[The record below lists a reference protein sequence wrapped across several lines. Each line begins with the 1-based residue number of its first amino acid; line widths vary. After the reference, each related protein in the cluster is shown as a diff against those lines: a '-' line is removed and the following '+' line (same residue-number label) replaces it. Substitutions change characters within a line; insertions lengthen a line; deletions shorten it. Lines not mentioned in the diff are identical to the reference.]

1 MNKLLLLCFI
11 ILLSCNDETFV
22 ENSSQQSTNSPL
34 TRFGGDNIYDV
45 LGMSYDA
52 TESYLSDIAVRLPVI
67 NLSNIEVD
75 RIITS
80 TASGSNGGFYYGAN
94 SEEYVKDIVKKT
106 SVSSGASSSLFGGTL
121 SITNNLNS
129 KYSYSSQY
137 SFASH
142 DEVFRIKYLRLNADI
157 SLLKQNLIH
166 TFLEDLNNY
175 SPEQFIKSYGTHVLC
190 DVSIGGRLNIIYR
203 SIIYKENSTTMKTKI
218 VKSGLNATIPKIIK
232 FNASTDSE
240 ITVTESDTKKNE
252 NWSLFVQSFGG
263 KAINSTYTASSSVPT
278 IDLGAWQNSITLN
291 NAALVNIGWDKA
303 IPIYELITDPIKKEL
318 VKQAMTE
325 YIEKKKMEVLPI
337 SIVHQ
342 SFNGE
347 DHYYDTSYSPTYG
360 GLGQWK
366 YEHPVF
372 AVYSKQE
379 PQTVPLYRYWNGQ
392 DHFYTTDYCPGGIHD
407 WKLEC
412 ILGYVYQNPHDEA
425 IPLYRAWHNK
435 TYNHFY
441 STTYS
446 PTYGGEGQWKYEC
459 ISCYVLPL
467 DN

>member
-1 MNKLLLLCFI
+1 MNKLFFLCFAI
-11 ILLSCNDETFV
+11 FFSCNDETFV
-22 ENSSQQSTNSPL
+22 ENNSLQPTSSPL
-34 TRFGGDNIYDV
+34 TRLGGDCVYDV

-67 NLSNIEVD
+67 DLNNIETG

-80 TASGSNGGFYYGAN
+80 TASGSNGGYYYGAN
-94 SEEYVKDIVKKT
+94 SEEYVKDIAKRT
-106 SVSSGASSSLFGGTL
+106 SVSSGTSSSSLFGGTL
-121 SITNNLNS
+121 SINTNLSS

-142 DEVFRIKYLRLNADI
+142 DEVFRIKYLRLNANI
-157 SLLKQNLIH
+157 SLLKQNLVH

-190 DVSIGGRLNIIYR
+190 DISIGGRLNILYR
-203 SIIYKENSTTMKTKI
+203 SIIYKESSTTMKTKI

-232 FNASTDSE
+232 LNASTDSE
-240 ITVTESDTKKNE
+240 VTVTESDTQKNE

-263 KAINSTYTASSSVPT
+263 KAINSTYTANSSVPS

-291 NAALVNIGWDKA
+291 NASLVNIGWDKA
-303 IPIYELITDPIKKEL
+303 IPIYELIADPIKKEL

-325 YIEKKKMEVLPI
+325 YIEKKKLKVLPI

-347 DHYYDTSYSPTYG
+347 DHYYNTS
-360 GLGQWK
+360 
-366 YEHPVF
+366 
-372 AVYSKQE
+372 
-379 PQTVPLYRYWNGQ
+379 
-392 DHFYTTDYCPGGIHD
+392 
-407 WKLEC
+407 
-412 ILGYVYQNPHDEA
+412 
-425 IPLYRAWHNK
+425 
-435 TYNHFY
+435 
-441 STTYS
+441 YS